1 MNNVGTNIIERVN
14 TGSIND
20 NTEIYDICSTNGSA
34 VSQEN
39 WVVALDSVAEA
50 RMTAWSIQNARTQ
63 TLSETRKGIA

>member
-20 NTEIYDICSTNGSA
+20 NTEIYDMCSTNGSA

-39 WVVALDSVAEA
+39 
-50 RMTAWSIQNARTQ
+50 
-63 TLSETRKGIA
+63 